1 MNFSEYQTKAM
12 TFRKESA
19 NAFYAALGLAE
30 EAGEVCGKIAKAV
43 RDGFPTA
50 EAEEAFQSAVAKELG
65 DVLWMVAAVAADN
78 GLDLQ
83 VVAGANIAKLESRQ
97 IRGVISGSGD
107 NR

>member
-1 MNFSEYQTKAM
+1 MANS
-12 TFRKESA
+12 RSA
-19 NAFYAALGLAE
+19 RSVSLTPAAA
-30 EAGEVCGKIAKAV
+30 ASAWACACSA
-43 RDGFPTA
+43 
-50 EAEEAFQSAVAKELG
+50 AVAAKRAVFAL
-65 DVLWMVAAVAADN
+65 LVAAVAADN